1 VRSPILLIAMHE
13 FTLNRRNKWVVSF
26 AGLFTLMTFLVSY
39 FGMITSGYSGFQ
51 DFTRTSA
58 SIINLSGFILP
69 LFALMLGV
77 FSFITNSEYLELLTT
92 QPLTRKQL
100 LLGKFTGLSFT
111 IIGSTLVGFGI
122 PGVIMSLVIGVQGAI
137 SFGIVVANSLI
148 LGLVFLAIAL
158 LITLLT
164 NRQQIALGIA
174 IAVWLF
180 FELFYGM
187 IMMGM
192 TLYFSHATLKTLLL
206 FGLLGSPVDITR
218 VLSLLAVGGPHLFG
232 AAGATLIKMTGSTLH
247 ATLWGSLG
255 LLIWLVIPLVI
266 SIRLFSRQ
274 NL

>member
-1 VRSPILLIAMHE
+1 MHE

-26 AGLFTLMTFLVSY
+26 AGLFTLMTFLVSF
-39 FGMITSGYSGFQ
+39 FGMITSGYAGFQ

-92 QPLTRKQL
+92 QPLTRRQL

-122 PGVIMSLVIGVQGAI
+122 PGVMMSLVIGVQGAI
-137 SFGIVVANSLI
+137 SFAIVVANSLI
-148 LGLVFLAIAL
+148 LGLVFLSIAL

-187 IMMGM
+187 MMMGM
-192 TLYFSHATLKTLLL
+192 TLYFSHSTLKTLLL

-232 AAGATLIKMTGSTLH
+232 AAGATLIKMTGSALY
-247 ATLWGSLG
+247 ATLWGSAG
-255 LLIWLVIPLVI
+255 LLVWLAIPLVI
-266 SIRLFSRQ
+266 SIRLFSKQ